1 HRTFSGLPGTSR
13 PLTDGPLVHC
23 VPHLLVAC
31 ELSSIRLRHS
41 LSDLLDLPLVY
52 GDVLTDGFGSNER
65 AAAALRLGQTVKA
78 FPHLR
83 LQPQR
88 HYPVFRHEYPPNTKE
103 HCVFKQGSATTSETR
118 RANTALRVPHGK
130 NSYFVTG
137 GDIVHVIAVSLSG
150 SRRVSD
156 TGIAYT

>member
-1 HRTFSGLPGTSR
+1 MRPGRPMAGWLASRCTARSMASTTRCAAARLSREICSASASRFASARFSHRTFSGLPGTPR
-13 PLTDGPLVHC
+13 PLTAAPLVHC

-31 ELSSIRLRHS
+31 ELSSIRLCHS

-52 GDVLTDGFGSNER
+52 GDVLTDGFSSNER

-103 HCVFKQGSATTSETR
+103 HCVF
-118 RANTALRVPHGK
+118 
-130 NSYFVTG
+130 
-137 GDIVHVIAVSLSG
+137 
-150 SRRVSD
+150 
-156 TGIAYT
+156 